1 MACGGSARLT
11 ATVDLCGSS
20 CAPHGRCGIASGQPV
35 CVCDPG
41 YAPAGLSCE
50 AVPVASAPGPST
62 GCATGSHPS
71 ASGCAADAPVFVV
84 GYNFGDVTAG
94 DVTVSGN
101 TLKAQGVSG
110 SSSLRLTAGGGGV
123 LDAWATSF
131 SPTDFIPATD
141 TATAALL
148 NHHFSVVPSGSL
160 TIQQGLTNGTYQV
173 FTYHME
179 NVAHHVRHIEI
190 AVQGEQVTPTPLA
203 LTTLQWKKMGPYAAV
218 VTNGVLTVELT
229 SEADTS
235 IMGIELDTT
244 TGGAVQDLPL
254 PACGNGILEAGEECD
269 SAPCCDTTCR
279 FKTAGS
285 TCRPA
290 ASACDVAEVCS
301 GTSAMC
307 PADLVQPDGV
317 ACAGGTCAGG
327 TCQGSGVVGP
337 GAAVLSR
344 LSSPALV
351 FHDEF
356 DALDAGADR
365 LAGHTWWEG
374 VPRAAAS
381 AAPSRGFSVAGSI
394 LTLTTDDQDG
404 PWTQPA
410 LSSDDGSGGGFFFG
424 PNTFIEV
431 RANLSGWSFIHSL
444 PRSWSTGGAV
454 SAGSPTTYDAEHDW
468 LDNDTTCF
476 NNAFLTTLHLN
487 GGGLGGVADQSRQ
500 FNGDAPHTTDGWH
513 TYGFWHTTEL
523 TEIYVDDVMIG
534 ALGELPGGDQPLMLV
549 LGVAPGGVAG
559 CGPAGGHAFSLQVD
573 YVRVWQ

>member
-1 MACGGSARLT
+1 MRPLLLCLLAMACGGSAALT
-11 ATVDLCGSS
+11 ATVDPCGGSS
-20 CAPHGRCGIASGQPV
+20 CAPHGHCGTPAGQPA

-41 YAPAGLSCE
+41 YAPAGFSCE
-50 AVPVASAPGPST
+50 AFPSASGTDPSAP
-62 GCATGSHPS
+62 CATGSH
-71 ASGCAADAPVFVV
+71 ASDGGCVADVPAFVV
-84 GYNFGDVTAG
+84 GYNFGDATAG

-101 TLKAQGVSG
+101 TLAAQGVSG

-131 SPTDFIPATD
+131 LPTDFIPATD

-173 FTYHME
+173 FTYHLE
-179 NVAHHVRHIEI
+179 NVAHHVRHIDI
-190 AVQGEQVTPTPLA
+190 AVQGEQVTPAPLA

-229 SEADTS
+229 SDADTS
-235 IMGIELDTT
+235 IMGLEIDTT
-244 TGGAVQDLPL
+244 TGGAVQDLPV
-254 PACGNGILEAGEECD
+254 PQ
-269 SAPCCDTTCR
+269 
-279 FKTAGS
+279 
-285 TCRPA
+285 
-290 ASACDVAEVCS
+290 
-301 GTSAMC
+301 GTGA
-307 PADLVQPDGV
+307 
-317 ACAGGTCAGG
+317 
-327 TCQGSGVVGP
+327 VGP
-337 GAAVLSR
+337 GAAVLTR
-344 LSSPALV
+344 LGSPALV

-356 DALDAGADR
+356 DTLDAGADR

-381 AAPSRGFSVAGSI
+381 TPPSRGISVAGSI

-404 PWTQPA
+404 TWTQPA

-424 PNTFIEV
+424 PHTFLEV

-444 PRSWSTGGAV
+444 PRSWATGGTV
-454 SAGSPTTYDAEHDW
+454 SAADPTTYDAEHDW

-476 NNAFLTTLHLN
+476 NNAFLSTLHLN
-487 GGGLGGVADQSRQ
+487 VGGSGGVADQSRQ

-523 TEIYVDDVMIG
+523 TEIYVDDVLIG
-534 ALGELPGGDQPLMLV
+534 TLHELAGGDQPLMLV